1 MSEERRGRLLSR
13 RMCMFYYS
21 MSITND
27 LSRCHIF
34 YRSRTLDLPDGLPK
48 WSGMENA
55 SDQMDDHGN
64 RIGNL

>member
-1 MSEERRGRLLSR
+1 
-13 RMCMFYYS
+13 

-34 YRSRTLDLPDGLPK
+34 YKSRTLDLPDGLPK